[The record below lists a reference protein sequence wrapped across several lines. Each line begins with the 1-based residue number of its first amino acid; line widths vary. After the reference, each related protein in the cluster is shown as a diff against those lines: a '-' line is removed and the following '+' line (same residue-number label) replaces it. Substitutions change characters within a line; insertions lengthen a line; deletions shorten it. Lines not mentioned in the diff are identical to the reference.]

1 MRPRAS
7 RRIKAPVIREAVL
20 QRQIA
25 ETFSIELAPPGRIS
39 SHGVTWWSVDMAA
52 YAGVAPGLR
61 TARGCI
67 AGVPDMIVLHLER
80 AHFIELK
87 SQSLNGF
94 LSRSQQDVATAIL
107 LSGAR
112 FGVARS
118 LEEAI
123 TLLDRWEIPRAHK
136 IVRLL

>member
-1 MRPRAS
+1 
-7 RRIKAPVIREAVL
+7 
-20 QRQIA
+20 
-25 ETFSIELAPPGRIS
+25 
-39 SHGVTWWSVDMAA
+39 MAA
-52 YAGVAPGLR
+52 YSGVAPGLR

-67 AGVPDMIVLHLER
+67 AGVPDMIVLHHAA

-94 LSRSQQDVATAIL
+94 LSRAQQDVATAIL
-107 LSGAR
+107 LSEAH
-112 FGVARS
+112 FGIARS

-123 TLLDRWEIPRAHK
+123 ALLDHWEIPRAHK